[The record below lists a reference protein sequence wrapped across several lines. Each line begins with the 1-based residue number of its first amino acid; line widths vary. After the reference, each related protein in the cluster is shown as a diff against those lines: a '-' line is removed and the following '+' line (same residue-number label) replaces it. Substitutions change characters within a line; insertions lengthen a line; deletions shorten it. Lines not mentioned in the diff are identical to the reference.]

1 MNEVEKVGKYGTWG
15 KILLKFETTNELGE
29 VGISL
34 EQNSQIFFK
43 IWTLDGIEEVQEME
57 CNKIENEKIGQ

>member
-34 EQNSQIFFK
+34 E
-43 IWTLDGIEEVQEME
+43 
-57 CNKIENEKIGQ
+57 